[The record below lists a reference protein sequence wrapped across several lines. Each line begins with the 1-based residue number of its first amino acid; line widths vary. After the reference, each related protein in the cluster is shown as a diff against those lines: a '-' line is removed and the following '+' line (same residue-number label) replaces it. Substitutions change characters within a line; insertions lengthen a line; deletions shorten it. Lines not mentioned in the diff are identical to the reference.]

1 MNFNIFDKTTGED
14 LEFIHSRLSE
24 AYQDDTYEVLSFI
37 QNNIKDADSL
47 VLSAKTNE
55 QFYSILDGL
64 ELASK
69 KELERRNPSGK

>member
-64 ELASK
+64 EFASK